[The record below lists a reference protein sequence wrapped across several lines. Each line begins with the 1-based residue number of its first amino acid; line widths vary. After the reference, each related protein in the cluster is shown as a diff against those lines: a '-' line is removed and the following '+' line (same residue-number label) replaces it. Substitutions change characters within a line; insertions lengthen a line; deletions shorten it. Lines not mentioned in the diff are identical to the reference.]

1 MNGTTHPVFPGYGY
15 YLEVAARES
24 GLYDAVAPARANR
37 VLANLGNLC
46 GQASAHDDP
55 ERLAEILRG
64 VEALASQLELA
75 SRAGARMVSEL
86 RSRLTDSAEP
96 SPESCNADAVGAEPF
111 RQEKPRS
118 ARRSPRSRSH
128 A

>member
-1 MNGTTHPVFPGYGY
+1 MDEATTPVFPGYSY

-46 GQASAHDDP
+46 GQASAHDDS
-55 ERLAEILRG
+55 ERIAEILRG

-75 SRAGARMVSEL
+75 SLAGARMVSEL
-86 RSRLTDSAEP
+86 RSRLETNEELATAGAVRVRP
-96 SPESCNADAVGAEPF
+96 SRRDGKLPSGG
-111 RQEKPRS
+111 RS
-118 ARRSPRSRSH
+118 TRPRSRD
-128 A
+128 